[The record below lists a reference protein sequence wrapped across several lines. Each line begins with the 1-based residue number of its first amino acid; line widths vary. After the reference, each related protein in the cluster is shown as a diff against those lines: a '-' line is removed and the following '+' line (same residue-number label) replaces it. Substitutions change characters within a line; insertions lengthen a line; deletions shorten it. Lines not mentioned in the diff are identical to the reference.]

1 MTLARKR
8 FKFIAL
14 SEGKDLQPRRL
25 PHRDGGRDLFRH
37 QLHRIT
43 IKGAT
48 AKLREPSRSA
58 SLKAPTT
65 IVRVSGWR
73 PKPKPRPHEGSPV
86 VSRFPRNKARSRESK
101 SDYRAEGDPAGEIPV
116 TRIRRNPAPTV
127 VLVISMIAPTGVALC
142 KRPRKHR
149 SKCLPARLSFA
160 PVGSGRMSPY
170 DHSAA
175 AKWALRGLMLRV
187 TDNSF

>member
-1 MTLARKR
+1 VSWWLPKVTLARKR

-65 IVRVSGWR
+65 IVM
-73 PKPKPRPHEGSPV
+73 
-86 VSRFPRNKARSRESK
+86 ASK
-101 SDYRAEGDPAGEIPV
+101 NQ
-116 TRIRRNPAPTV
+116 NPARTGEAQWFRDFFGIKRD
-127 VLVISMIAPTGVALC
+127 LGSRRVIIE
-142 KRPRKHR
+142 PRAI
-149 SKCLPARLSFA
+149 LL
-160 PVGSGRMSPY
+160 GRYP
-170 DHSAA
+170 
-175 AKWALRGLMLRV
+175 
-187 TDNSF
+187 

>member
-1 MTLARKR
+1 MASKTKTPP
-8 FKFIAL
+8 AL
-14 SEGKDLQPRRL
+14 GKPSGFTIFL
-25 PHRDGGRDLFRH
+25 GIKRDL
-37 QLHRIT
+37 
-43 IKGAT
+43 
-48 AKLREPSRSA
+48 
-58 SLKAPTT
+58 
-65 IVRVSGWR
+65 
-73 PKPKPRPHEGSPV
+73 GSQ
-86 VSRFPRNKARSRESK
+86 

-149 SKCLPARLSFA
+149 SKRLPARLSFA